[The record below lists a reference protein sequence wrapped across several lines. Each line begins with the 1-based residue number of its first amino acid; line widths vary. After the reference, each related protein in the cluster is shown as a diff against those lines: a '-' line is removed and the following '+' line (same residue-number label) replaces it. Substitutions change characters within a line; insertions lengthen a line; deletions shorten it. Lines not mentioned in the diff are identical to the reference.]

1 MKSLEELKQIR
12 VKALKN
18 VDIRRS
24 EEVNG
29 IKLLIGMGTCGIA
42 SGARETLNAMIDEI
56 QKQDL
61 HNVFIV
67 QTGCMGHCHAEP
79 MIQISVP
86 GHDPI
91 TYGHV
96 TAEKGREIINRH
108 IMKGELIEEL
118 LFTKTFHRI

>member
-12 VKALKN
+12 ERALKN
-18 VDIRRS
+18 VDVRRS
-24 EEVNG
+24 EEVEG

-42 SGARETLNAMIDEI
+42 SGARETLNAMLNELEL
-56 QKQDL
+56 QDI

-79 MIQISVP
+79 MVQINAA
-86 GHDPI
+86 GEAPI
-91 TYGHV
+91 IYGHV
-96 TAEKGREIINRH
+96 TPERGREIIIKH
-108 IMKGELIEEL
+108 ILKGELVEDL

>member
-12 VKALKN
+12 EKALKN

-24 EEVNG
+24 EEMEG

-42 SGARETLNAMIDEI
+42 SGARETLNAMIKELEKRDI
-56 QKQDL
+56 

-79 MIQISVP
+79 MVQINAP
-86 GHDPI
+86 GEAPI
-91 TYGHV
+91 IYGHV
-96 TAEKGREIINRH
+96 TPEKGREIIERH
-108 IMKGELIEEL
+108 ILKGELIEEL

>member
-1 MKSLEELKQIR
+1 MKSLEELREIR
-12 VKALKN
+12 EKALRN

-24 EEVNG
+24 EEVDG

-42 SGARETLNAMIDEI
+42 AGARETLNAMLKELEN
-56 QKQDL
+56 QDL

-79 MIQISVP
+79 MIQINAP
-86 GHDPI
+86 GEAPI
-91 TYGHV
+91 IYGHV
-96 TAEKGREIINRH
+96 TPERGKEIIEKH
-108 IMKGELIEEL
+108 IKKGELVEEL